1 MAEPHAP
8 PLCPASLRHLWW
20 DRVQSSQGWVLVWA
34 ALQATPTPTPEPSPS
49 LLQAPP
55 AGPLEIVGG
64 VVAIV
69 FALAA
74 GILGY
79 RVIRG
84 GRGL

>member
-1 MAEPHAP
+1 M
-8 PLCPASLRHLWW
+8 
-20 DRVQSSQGWVLVWA
+20 LVWA
-34 ALQATPTPTPEPSPS
+34 ALQATPTPAPEPSPT
-49 LLQAPP
+49 LIQAPP

-69 FALAA
+69 FALTA

>member
-1 MAEPHAP
+1 MAEPAAP
-8 PLCPASLRHLWW
+8 QIRPPSLRRRWW
-20 DRVQSSQGWVLVWA
+20 DRVQASQGWMLVWA
-34 ALQATPTPTPEPSPS
+34 ALQATPTPIPEPSPS
-49 LLQAPP
+49 LIQAPP

-69 FALAA
+69 FALTA